1 MEIDIYDFDKTVI
14 PFDSSSKFII
24 FCFVHYPWTLITLPV
39 ILICA
44 VPAVLGIIS
53 YTSFK
58 KVCFMFVPM
67 IPLEKAVS
75 RFWDKYEPSVYPWFK
90 EGKKRYSV
98 VISASPDFL
107 LNDIADRLGF
117 DKLICSRHNKKTGA
131 LTGKNCRGE
140 EKVRRFYEE
149 YDKGKIKVCDVYSDS
164 IKNDRPIFSLAQG
177 RCFNVK
183 GGVPVE
189 FDYTEIYGYKE

>member
-24 FCFVHYPWTLITLPV
+24 FCFVHYPWTLITMPV
-39 ILICA
+39 ILLCA
-44 VPAVLGIIS
+44 VPAVSGIIS

-67 IPLEKAVS
+67 IPLKKAVS
-75 RFWDKYEPSVYPWFK
+75 RFWDKYESSVYPWFK

-107 LNDIADRLGF
+107 LSDIADRLGF
-117 DKLICSRHNKKTGA
+117 DKLICSRHSKRTGA

-149 YDKGKIKVCDVYSDS
+149 YGEEIKVCDVYSDS

-183 GGVPVE
+183 DGIPVE
-189 FDYTEIYGYKE
+189 FDYKKVYGSEA

>member
-39 ILICA
+39 ILLCA

-90 EGKKRYSV
+90 EGKMRYSV

-107 LNDIADRLGF
+107 LNDIAGRLGF

-164 IKNDRPIFSLAQG
+164 IKNDRPIFSLAQC

-183 GGVPVE
+183 DGVPVE

>member
-39 ILICA
+39 ILFSA

-107 LNDIADRLGF
+107 LNDIAGRLGF

-189 FDYTEIYGYKE
+189 FDYTEIYGSND

>member
-39 ILICA
+39 ILLCA
-44 VPAVLGIIS
+44 VSAVLGVIS

-67 IPLEKAVS
+67 IPLKKAVS

-90 EGKKRYSV
+90 EGKERYSV

-107 LNDIADRLGF
+107 LRDIAQRLGF
-117 DKLICSRHNKKTGA
+117 DKLICSHHNIKTGA
-131 LTGKNCRGE
+131 LIGKNCRGE
-140 EKVRRFYEE
+140 EKVCRFNEE
-149 YDKGKIKVCDVYSDS
+149 FNKDKIKVCDVYSDS
-164 IKNDRPIFSLAQG
+164 LKNDRPIFSLATG
-177 RCFNVK
+177 KCYHIEK
-183 GGVPVE
+183 GKKVE
-189 FDYTEIYGYKE
+189 FDFNEKYKN